1 VAAGGGVG
9 EIPARLVK
17 LVVERI
23 SRSRP
28 KETAR
33 MSDSPAAASPYEVL
47 GVTPS
52 VTDEELR
59 RAYRRMLR
67 QSHPDVGGSAAS
79 FHAVQ
84 VAWERIG
91 SPESRAAYDGAR
103 YPETAY
109 SGSTGTTASSSRPA
123 TGRSSAAGMKAR
135 MHGHPGGHSR
145 QRYLA
150 LLREWAGRG
159 TVIDDPYAPDLIRSA
174 PREIR
179 HRLAKALAEES
190 TAQLISGLG
199 IGYTAWHDINTRDD
213 APKIDHVV
221 LGPAGL
227 FAILSEDWG
236 SPVQLRR
243 GELVGDAIEPDEEPL
258 DEFAAAARILAKSL
272 RVRFTALIVVAP
284 DEAVAEPLTL
294 PGRGRRPMVV
304 VVPRSRLVGVLRG
317 GIAGMESG
325 SFEKVFEL
333 RSTLQNGIRFVE
345 D

>member
-1 VAAGGGVG
+1 
-9 EIPARLVK
+9 
-17 LVVERI
+17 
-23 SRSRP
+23 
-28 KETAR
+28 
-33 MSDSPAAASPYEVL
+33 MSESPAAASPYEVL
-47 GVTPS
+47 GVSPS

-59 RAYRRMLR
+59 RAYRLKLR

-109 SGSTGTTASSSRPA
+109 SGTTSASRP
-123 TGRSSAAGMKAR
+123 TSRPTSNGMKAR

-159 TVIDDPYAPDLIRSA
+159 TVIADPYAPDLVRSA

-179 HRLAKALAEES
+179 HRLAKALAEEN

-199 IGYTAWHDINTRDD
+199 IGYTAWHDIATRDD
-213 APKIDHVV
+213 VEKVDHVV

-236 SPVQLRR
+236 SPVQLKR
-243 GELVGDAIEPDEEPL
+243 GELVGEGLAPGEEPL
-258 DEFAAAARILAKSL
+258 DEFGSAARILAKSL
-272 RVRFTALIVVAP
+272 RVRFTALIVVVP
-284 DEAVAEPLTL
+284 DQAVAEPLSM
-294 PGRGRRPMVV
+294 PSRGRRPMVV
-304 VVPRSRLVGVLRG
+304 VIPRSRLVGVLRD
-317 GIAGMESG
+317 GIAGMERG

>member
-1 VAAGGGVG
+1 
-9 EIPARLVK
+9 
-17 LVVERI
+17 
-23 SRSRP
+23 
-28 KETAR
+28 

-47 GVTPS
+47 GVSPS

-59 RAYRRMLR
+59 RAYRRKLR
-67 QSHPDVGGSAAS
+67 QAHPDVGGSAAS

-103 YPETAY
+103 YSDPVSAGGPSSAGRPT
-109 SGSTGTTASSSRPA
+109 STRPASSS
-123 TGRSSAAGMKAR
+123 SMKAR

-174 PREIR
+174 PAEIR

-190 TAQLISGLG
+190 TAQLVSGLG
-199 IGYTAWHDINTRDD
+199 IGFTAWHDVATGDD
-213 APKIDHVV
+213 VDKVDHVV

-227 FAILSEDWG
+227 FAVLSEDWG

-243 GELVGDAIEPDEEPL
+243 GELAGDALGPGEEPL
-258 DEFAAAARILAKSL
+258 AAFAAAARVLRKSL

-284 DEAVAEPLTL
+284 DEAVAHPLTL
-294 PGRGRRPMVV
+294 PARGRRPMLV
-304 VVPRSRLVGVLRG
+304 VVPRSRLVGVLRDG
-317 GIAGMESG
+317 TAGMERG

>member
-1 VAAGGGVG
+1 
-9 EIPARLVK
+9 
-17 LVVERI
+17 
-23 SRSRP
+23 
-28 KETAR
+28 
-33 MSDSPAAASPYEVL
+33 MSESPAAASPYEVL
-47 GVTPS
+47 GVSPS

-59 RAYRRMLR
+59 RAYRRKLR

-103 YPETAY
+103 YADPTT
-109 SGSTGTTASSSRPA
+109 SGTGQPSPGRPANARPSSS
-123 TGRSSAAGMKAR
+123 GVKAR
-135 MHGHPGGHSR
+135 TYGHPGGHSR

-159 TVIDDPYAPDLIRSA
+159 TVIDDPYAPDMIRSA
-174 PREIR
+174 PAEIR

-199 IGYTAWHDINTRDD
+199 IGFTAWHDVATRDD
-213 APKIDHVV
+213 VDKIDHVV

-243 GELVGDAIEPDEEPL
+243 GELVGDALEPTEEPL
-258 DEFAAAARILAKSL
+258 AAFAAAARALRKSV
-272 RVRFTALIVVAP
+272 RVKFTALILVAP
-284 DEAVAEPLTL
+284 DEAVTDPLL
-294 PGRGRRPMVV
+294 VPARARRPMVV
-304 VVPRSRLVGVLRG
+304 VVPRSRLVGVLRD
-317 GIAGMESG
+317 GIAGMERG

-333 RSTLQNGIRFVE
+333 RNTLQNAIRFVE

>member
-1 VAAGGGVG
+1 
-9 EIPARLVK
+9 
-17 LVVERI
+17 
-23 SRSRP
+23 
-28 KETAR
+28 

-47 GVTPS
+47 GVGPS

-59 RAYRRMLR
+59 RAYRRKLR
-67 QSHPDVGGSAAS
+67 QSHPDVGGSPAS

-84 VAWERIG
+84 AAWERIG
-91 SPESRAAYDGAR
+91 TPESRAAYDGAR
-103 YPETAY
+103 YPETSY
-109 SGSTGTTASSSRPA
+109 SATASSAS
-123 TGRSSAAGMKAR
+123 SSASARPSSAGMKAR

-199 IGYTAWHDINTRDD
+199 IGYTAWHDIATRDD
-213 APKIDHVV
+213 VDKIDHVV

-236 SPVQLRR
+236 SPVQLKR
-243 GELVGDAIEPDEEPL
+243 GEIVGESVEPGDAPV
-258 DEFAAAARILAKSL
+258 DEFATAARILGKSL

-284 DEAVAEPLTL
+284 DEAVPEPLSL
-294 PGRGRRPMVV
+294 PSRGRRPMLV
-304 VVPRSRLVGVLRG
+304 VVPRSRLVGVLRD
-317 GIAGMESG
+317 GIAGMDRG